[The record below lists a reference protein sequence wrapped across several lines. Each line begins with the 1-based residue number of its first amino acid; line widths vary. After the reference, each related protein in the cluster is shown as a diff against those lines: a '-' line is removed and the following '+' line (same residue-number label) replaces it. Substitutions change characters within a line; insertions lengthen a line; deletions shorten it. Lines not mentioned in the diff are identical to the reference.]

1 VLVKLKQPFDVSLK
15 EKKQRMDVTIKG
27 MSQLV
32 GYEISDVTA
41 AATYYI
47 AETYSDFGRSL
58 TQSERPTNLGAAE
71 LKEYEDALD
80 EQAFPFEEKAIGVH
94 EKNMEMLR
102 AGVFNDWTKKSLER
116 LTELMPGRYAKPEMS
131 IGFLTTID
139 TYAYRSPL
147 APLPVPQIPAPT
159 TGTADTTQGK
169 PDQATHPAPQP
180 VDKGMV
186 KHGTSQ

>member
-1 VLVKLKQPFDVSLK
+1 
-15 EKKQRMDVTIKG
+15 
-27 MSQLV
+27 
-32 GYEISDVTA
+32 VTA

-58 TQSERPTNLGAAE
+58 TESERPTNLGAAE

-102 AGVFNDWTKKSLER
+102 AGVFNDWTKKSLEK

-131 IGFLTTID
+131 IGFLTEIE
-139 TYAYRSPL
+139 TYAYRSPSSQV
-147 APLPVPQIPAPT
+147 AAPT
-159 TGTADTTQGK
+159 GNADTSPGK
-169 PDQATHPAPQP
+169 PDQTTQPTPQP
-180 VDKGMV
+180 ADKGMV
-186 KHGTSQ
+186 KHGTAQ